1 MRFILKTILFI
12 FTIHFSHCFD
22 AKKLES
28 FIPLDINNVLIKFNQ
43 DYKLIKQTNFDYKSR
58 DLNFL
63 NNYKK
68 YYNVKTSSNISIDC
82 SNQIANLYKALDQKE
97 QWALKSKLI

>member
-1 MRFILKTILFI
+1 MRFIFKTILFI

-28 FIPLDINNVLIKFNQ
+28 FIPLDINNVLIKLNQ
-43 DYKLIKQTNFDYKSR
+43 DYKLIKQSDFDYQSR
-58 DLNFL
+58 DLNFI

-68 YYNVKTSSNISIDC
+68 YLNVKTSQNISIDC
-82 SNQIANLYKALDQKE
+82 SKQIANLYKALDKKE
-97 QWALKSKLI
+97 QWALKSN